1 MRIWTSSGHS
11 VLALERWS
19 NSRKRL
25 VLTAINTSVTEPHW
39 SSVDWLCSSWCTAVI
54 LGSPFPLIPEALF
67 VLSCVGSLVS
77 YCLVFSSFLI
87 ILFMLLLITPCLW
100 GKFLELVQE
109 WKYLYYILTL
119 TEKCIIALLTS
130 RFHSYSWGV
139 RSLSDSS
146 AFILG
151 CLFIF
156 LERLWNLCTWC
167 SKIHHYLSW
176 CGSVFAHCSGPRQ
189 ALLISQLTSFS
200 FAKFMWIIS
209 LMLFLPL
216 SPCSA
221 LFDSIVWLSEFLD

>member
-1 MRIWTSSGHS
+1 MRVWTSSGHS

-19 NSRKRL
+19 NSRKHL
-25 VLTAINTSVTEPHW
+25 VLITINTSVPEPHW
-39 SSVDWLCSSWCTAVI
+39 SSVGWLCSSWCTAVI

-77 YCLVFSSFLI
+77 CCPVFSSSLI
-87 ILFMLLLITPCLW
+87 ILFILLLITPCLW

-119 TEKCIIALLTS
+119 TEKCIDFSLPFLLLRSQKPFWFLILYTGLFVFLPWKIAE
-130 RFHSYSWGV
+130 
-139 RSLSDSS
+139 SLCS
-146 AFILG
+146 
-151 CLFIF
+151 
-156 LERLWNLCTWC
+156 WC

-200 FAKFMWIIS
+200 FAKFMWILS

-216 SPCSA
+216 SPSSA
-221 LFDSIVWLSEFLD
+221 FCDSIVWLSEFLD